1 MSQQSVIDIGSNSAK
16 AGYGESYLLVTML
29 ASVLGGTSASGG
41 FGRVSGLIMALIVLQ
56 IVSSGLNLLR
66 VSSFL
71 TIAIWG
77 IIIILVMIVNHFGSR
92 IHERRTLRV

>member
-1 MSQQSVIDIGSNSAK
+1 
-16 AGYGESYLLVTML
+16 ML

-41 FGRVSGLIMALIVLQ
+41 FGRVAGIVMALIILQ

-77 IIIILVMIVNHFGSR
+77 IIIIVVMVVGFISTVAQERSR
-92 IHERRTLRV
+92 G

>member
-1 MSQQSVIDIGSNSAK
+1 MVMISRFNSAK
-16 AGYGESYLLVTML
+16 AGYGESYLLVTVL

-41 FGRVSGLIMALIVLQ
+41 FGKVSGLIMALVILQ

-66 VSSFL
+66 VSAFL

-77 IIIILVMIVNHFGSR
+77 LIIILVMVVNHLSTR
-92 IHERRTLRV
+92 MQERVSA

>member
-1 MSQQSVIDIGSNSAK
+1 MAYAPNSSK
-16 AGYGESYLLVTML
+16 AGYGEFSLLVTVL

-66 VSSFL
+66 VSERSPVKGGHAVIL
-71 TIAIWG
+71 ADSTKHAIKKCTTRNGKRRIAT
-77 IIIILVMIVNHFGSR
+77 H
-92 IHERRTLRV
+92 LR